1 MYVGNSLEDL
11 LLVENARKNGLNAFF
26 TGVLTNPYALEVFIR
41 KGADAIIDNV
51 NLLPRLM
58 EREEAFWKPF

>member
-11 LLVENARKNGLNAFF
+11 LLVEDARGNGLDTFF
-26 TGVLTNPYALEVFIR
+26 TGVLTNPYALEIFIR
-41 KGADAIIDNV
+41 KGADAIIDDI
-51 NLLPRLM
+51 NLLPRLI